1 MEIQI
6 DTNCKEEESK
16 VMHHLKIF
24 CRENFREC
32 KIKVNELEEEIKWQN

>member
-1 MEIQI
+1 MKIEIN
-6 DTNCKEEESK
+6 TNCQEDEEK
-16 VMHHLKIF
+16 VMFGIKKF